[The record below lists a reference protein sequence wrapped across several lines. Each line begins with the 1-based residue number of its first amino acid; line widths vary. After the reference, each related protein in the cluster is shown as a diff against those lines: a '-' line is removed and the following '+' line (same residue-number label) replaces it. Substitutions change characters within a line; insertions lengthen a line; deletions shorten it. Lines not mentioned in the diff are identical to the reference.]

1 MDVDR
6 RTAILDGA
14 LAVLAEQGM
23 RGLTH
28 RAVDAAAGLPPGST
42 SYYFRSRAALVA
54 GCVQRLVER
63 DLAED
68 VAAVDVTLLSAER
81 DLPAVLATVLT
92 TVGVRMA
99 TVERQRT
106 LARYELSL
114 AAVRDP
120 ALRVELVAG
129 GDTIRRR
136 GAALLARAGVAEPD
150 AAAEELAALLD
161 GLVYTA
167 LVRGPRDADAL
178 AASLRPPLDRLVRS
192 LLGLM
197 SPAN

>member
-1 MDVDR
+1 MDR

-14 LAVLAEQGM
+14 LDVLAEQGM

-28 RAVDAAAGLPPGST
+28 RAVDATAGLPPGST
-42 SYYFRSRAALVA
+42 SYYFRSRAALVT

-63 DLAED
+63 DLTED
-68 VAAVDVTLLSAER
+68 VATVDAAVPGAGP
-81 DLPAVLATVLT
+81 DLPAVLAGALT
-92 TVGVRMA
+92 AVGVRMA

-114 AAVRDP
+114 AAVRDA
-120 ALRVELVAG
+120 ALRAELVAG

-136 GAALLARAGVAEPD
+136 GTALLARAGITEPD

-178 AASLRPPLDRLVRS
+178 AAWLRPPLERLVR
-192 LLGLM
+192 GL
-197 SPAN
+197 PGAV